1 MGRAEAVCVYMI
13 LVHSIMSTTRL
24 VHRKTTP
31 KLIPIPTQKG
41 AEGSPLLEISVLYN
55 SGDRDSG
62 KPGLRETRILTP
74 ETGTPPNSE
83 DRDSGKPE

>member
-55 SGDRDSG
+55 SGDR
-62 KPGLRETRILTP
+62 LTP
-74 ETGTPPNSE
+74 ETGTPGNQNNFGGPGSISPYNDE
-83 DRDSGKPE
+83 L

>member
-62 KPGLRETRILTP
+62 KPE
-74 ETGTPPNSE
+74 PNSGGLASVTN
-83 DRDSGKPE
+83 SGDP